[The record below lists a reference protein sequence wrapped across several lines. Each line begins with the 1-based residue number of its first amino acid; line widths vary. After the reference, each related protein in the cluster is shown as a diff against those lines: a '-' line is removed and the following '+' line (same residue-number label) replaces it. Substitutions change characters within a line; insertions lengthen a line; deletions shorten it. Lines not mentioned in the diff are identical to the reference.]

1 MDMQT
6 MTTTEATVL
15 KTKVEQVID
24 VAYASIDQRK
34 KLYPVA
40 KPDVKFG
47 NSWGRLTVEVSIH
60 WQLQVELL
68 AALQA
73 AGLDPK
79 ITNFGLVSWQA

>member
-1 MDMQT
+1 ML
-6 MTTTEATVL
+6 TTETAKTL
-15 KTKVEQVID
+15 KTKVEQVIEAAF
-24 VAYASIDQRK
+24 VSIDQNK

-40 KPDVKFG
+40 KPDVRFG